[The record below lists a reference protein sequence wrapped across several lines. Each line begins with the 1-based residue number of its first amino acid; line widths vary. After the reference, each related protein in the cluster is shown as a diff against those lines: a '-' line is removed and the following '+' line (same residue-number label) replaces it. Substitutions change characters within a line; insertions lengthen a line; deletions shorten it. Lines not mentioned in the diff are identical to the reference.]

1 MELAFF
7 GVQTELLC
15 YGCARSVLYNSDGA
29 KVSNKRCEQLLL
41 PLLRQ
46 EYACTNTS
54 YNLVVQGL
62 IFCELGGVALTFGI
76 SLEI

>member
-1 MELAFF
+1 M
-7 GVQTELLC
+7 
-15 YGCARSVLYNSDGA
+15 YSDGA

-46 EYACTNTS
+46 VYTCTNTS

-62 IFCELGGVALTFGI
+62 ILCELGGVALTCGI